1 MSTKLEKFEERINL
15 YIPFRFST
23 FFAYLSCSTVVF
35 ILSLTIIANL
45 PQIGLTGILFLIVVY
60 FLPSFIAYDV
70 CALYND
76 THNVP
81 KLLHPKRHLI
91 LLLNLFSGLTGI
103 GWLAALAFSIS
114 PGAVTVTMIKYIEI
128 GVPDQINKISNN

>member
-1 MSTKLEKFEERINL
+1 MSKKLEKFEEQINL
-15 YIPFRFST
+15 YVPFRIST
-23 FFAYLSCSTVVF
+23 FFAYLSCSTIVF
-35 ILSLTIIANL
+35 VLSLTIIVNL
-45 PQIGLTGILFLIVVY
+45 PQIGLTGILFLIVGY

-91 LLLNLFSGLTGI
+91 LLLNLFLGLTGI
-103 GWLAALAFSIS
+103 GWLAALAVSIS
-114 PGAVTVTMIKYIEI
+114 PGAVTVTSIKYIEV
-128 GVPDQINKISNN
+128 GLPDQIDKFSDN